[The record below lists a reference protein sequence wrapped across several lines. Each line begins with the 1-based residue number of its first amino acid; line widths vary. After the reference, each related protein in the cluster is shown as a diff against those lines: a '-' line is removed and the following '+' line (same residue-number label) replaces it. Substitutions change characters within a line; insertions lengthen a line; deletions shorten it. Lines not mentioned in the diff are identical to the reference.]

1 MARPRRFPDDAVLRE
16 ALAEYRRATTY
27 WYAQKARALNDKNVA
42 ACAAILKVISNEFP
56 GGSWNQETQDALLTK
71 LIEEGVHKPRVRGNT
86 LQDRLALIRI
96 AKKLLETLGLLWVQ
110 EDQELGI
117 TDAGLALLLA
127 DDDADE
133 RRRIIEAQVAKIQY
147 PNPLDKEM
155 SSAAFRGIIPHL
167 FLLQVLQRMDYQITF
182 EEFELFLNLA
192 TEQGDVDRL
201 TRYIT
206 RWRTATDNER
216 DAARGFFTR
225 VPARRRLDAPVPPL
239 LSPRDAESKGT
250 RFNRIKL
257 SGSYQRAFFGYPS
270 YLAIDHAGREIRCV
284 SPEVVDALVRE
295 QAGDLKVATFESPE
309 AWFAY
314 FGDPEQRPSWFT
326 YVALAVETAASE
338 EEASTEIAQ
347 HVERL
352 SREEAATVR
361 RLQVEKAI
369 ESSYAEH
376 PDLLHT
382 LEAGLTCEGRQV
394 ETPIGRM
401 DLLCRGNDGK
411 YVVVEIKA
419 REAEDAVFGQ
429 VLRYMG
435 WIHRNYADGADNVRG
450 IILASHFPERARYS
464 RIGLMRPDAETHLK
478 FRRHAFAGE
487 EV

>member
-42 ACAAILKVISNEFP
+42 ACAAILKVISDEFP
-56 GGSWNQETQDALLTK
+56 GGSWNQETQDALLTR
-71 LIEEGVHKPRVRGNT
+71 LIEEGVHKPRVRENT

-117 TDAGLALLLA
+117 TDAGFALLLA
-127 DDDADE
+127 KDDADE
-133 RRRIIEAQVAKIQY
+133 RRRLIETQVAKLQY
-147 PNPLDKEM
+147 PNPLEKEM
-155 SSAAFRGIIPHL
+155 SADAFRGIIPHL
-167 FLLQVLQRMDYQITF
+167 FLLQVLQRTDYRLTF

-192 TEQGDVDRL
+192 TEQDDVDRL
-201 TRYIT
+201 TRYIA
-206 RWRTATDNER
+206 RWRALADNER
-216 DAARGFFTR
+216 EVARASFTR
-225 VPARRRLDAPVPPL
+225 VPVRRSPDAPVPPL
-239 LSPRDAESKGT
+239 LPPRDAESKGT

-257 SGSYQRAFFGYPS
+257 SGSFQRAFFGYPS
-270 YLAIDHAGREIRCV
+270 YLTVDKSEREIRCA
-284 SPEVVDALVRE
+284 SPETVDALVRE
-295 QAGDLKVATFESPE
+295 RIDDLKIATFESPE
-309 AWFAY
+309 AWLAY

-338 EEASTEIAQ
+338 EEAGTEIAQ
-347 HVERL
+347 HVGRL
-352 SREEAATVR
+352 SQEEAATVR
-361 RLQVEKAI
+361 RLQIEKAI

-382 LEAGLTCEGRQV
+382 LEAGLTYEARQV

-429 VLRYMG
+429 ILRYMG

>member
-27 WYAQKARALNDKNVA
+27 WYVPKARTLNDRNIAAQVA
-42 ACAAILKVISNEFP
+42 MLEVISEEFP
-56 GGSWNQETQDALLTK
+56 GAPWNQETQNALLAR
-71 LIEEGVHKPRVRGNT
+71 LVEEGIHDPQTRGGT
-86 LQDRLALIRI
+86 LQDSLALARI
-96 AKKLLETLGLLWVQ
+96 NKVLLETLGLLWVQ
-110 EDQELGI
+110 RDHELVI

-127 DDDADE
+127 KDDGDE
-133 RRRIIEAQVAKIQY
+133 RRRLIEAQVAKLQY
-147 PNPLDKEM
+147 PNPLARE
-155 SSAAFRGIIPHL
+155 SSATAFRGVLPHL
-167 FLLQVLQRMDYQITF
+167 FLLQALQRTDYRLTF
-182 EEFELFLNLA
+182 EELELFLNLA
-192 TEQGDVDRL
+192 TGQDDVDRL
-201 TRYIT
+201 TGYIA
-206 RWRTATDNER
+206 RWRALTDDEL
-216 DAARGFFTR
+216 DAARASFAR
-225 VPARRRLDAPVPPL
+225 VRMRRKPDAPIPPL
-239 LSPRDAESKGT
+239 ARPRDAGGKGT
-250 RFNRIKL
+250 RSNRIKL
-257 SGSYQRAFFGYPS
+257 NGSYQRAFFGYPS
-270 YLAIDHAGREIRCV
+270 YLATDHAEREIRCA

-419 REAEDAVFGQ
+419 REAGDAVFGQ

>member
-1 MARPRRFPDDAVLRE
+1 MARPRRFPDDVVLRA

-27 WYAQKARALNDKNVA
+27 WYVPKARTLNDRNVA
-42 ACAAILKVISNEFP
+42 AQVAMLEVISEEFP
-56 GGSWNQETQDALLTK
+56 GSPWNQKTQNALLTR
-71 LIEEGVHKPRVRGNT
+71 LIEEGIHDPQTQGGR
-86 LQDRLALIRI
+86 LQDSLALVRI
-96 AKKLLETLGLLWVQ
+96 NKVLLETLGLLWVQ
-110 EDQELGI
+110 QDQELVV

-127 DDDADE
+127 KDDGDE
-133 RRRIIEAQVAKIQY
+133 RRRLIEAQVAKLQY
-147 PNPLDKEM
+147 PNPLTRE
-155 SSAAFRGIIPHL
+155 SSAAAFRGVLPHL
-167 FLLQVLQRMDYQITF
+167 FLLQTLQRTDYRLTF
-182 EEFELFLNLA
+182 EEFEVFMNLA
-192 TEQGDVDRL
+192 TEQADADRL
-201 TRYIT
+201 TGYVA
-206 RWRTATDNER
+206 RWRALTDDER
-216 DAARGFFTR
+216 DAARASFAR
-225 VPARRRLDAPVPPL
+225 VRARRKPDTPVPPL
-239 LSPRDAESKGT
+239 ARPRDAGGKGT
-250 RFNRIKL
+250 RGNRIKL

-270 YLAIDHAGREIRCV
+270 YLAIDNAEREIRCV
-284 SPEVVDALVRE
+284 SPEAVDALVRE
-295 QAGDLKVATFESPE
+295 QVDGLKVATFDSPE

-338 EEASTEIAQ
+338 EEARTEAER
-347 HVERL
+347 HVGRL
-352 SREEAATVR
+352 SETEAATVR
-361 RLQVEKAI
+361 RLQIEKAI

-401 DLLCRGNDGK
+401 DLLCRGSDGK

-429 VLRYMG
+429 ILRYMG

-464 RIGLMRPDAETHLK
+464 RIGLMRPDAETHLR